1 MNVKEEKAAL
11 RLECARVRGAIAPSE
26 KEARDEKI
34 CRHLGSLAVF
44 RYARKVL
51 LYYPIRSEVNI
62 LPLMQTALSMGKE
75 VYFPLCHPTKE
86 GVMTFHRVTDAEQL
100 TKGSFSVPEPSAAA
114 PLYEDDSSLT
124 VCVIPAL
131 AYDREGFRLG
141 YGKGYYDRFLSTYR
155 CTKLG
160 IVYSDFI
167 LSEVPR
173 GRFDRRVDI
182 LVTERGIKFADK
194 QGTK

>member
-34 CRHLGSLAVF
+34 CRHLCSLAVF

-51 LYYPIRSEVNI
+51 LYYPIRSEVNL

-86 GVMTFHRVTDAEQL
+86 GVMTFHRVTDTEQL

-131 AYDREGFRLG
+131 AYDKEGFRLG
-141 YGKGYYDRFLSTYR
+141 YGKGYYDRFLA
-155 CTKLG
+155 
-160 IVYSDFI
+160 DFSGTRI
-167 LSEVPR
+167 GVGYEELVLQKVPHN
-173 GRFDRRVDI
+173 RFDLKADLI
-182 LVTERGIKFADK
+182 VTEKGVRI
-194 QGTK
+194 TSEI